1 MRLCAAQKST
11 VSKSLVRLCRF
22 DGRIGIGDGF
32 PPLFSTGR
40 TFPGWICSSE
50 HEHETAT
57 IFQQSQTQTP
67 PSSAPVGAKSMA
79 QTTNHLRDL
88 LEKIKGDAQRA
99 LALLPSEAELRS
111 LGWKCTACGHV
122 KHFTRPVTAAVAD
135 RCPKCKG
142 DSFRVH

>member
-1 MRLCAAQKST
+1 
-11 VSKSLVRLCRF
+11 
-22 DGRIGIGDGF
+22 
-32 PPLFSTGR
+32 
-40 TFPGWICSSE
+40 
-50 HEHETAT
+50 
-57 IFQQSQTQTP
+57 
-67 PSSAPVGAKSMA
+67 MA

-142 DSFRVH
+142 DSFCQSAVARQERHDSHQTQT